1 MVEPTGVPARTEATM
16 PTKAQ
21 LTDNTAEQM
30 VTARKFLHRR
40 IAERAGKITSAE
52 ISREPTRF
60 IASTMMTAMTMAIS
74 RLYPFALV
82 PTACAKSSSNWAI
95 IKPLISR
102 KEGMQMELFRRTLA
116 GLLML
121 VVAVSVG
128 IWVQGKFIDAVRL
141 PTHTRMI
148 GATYTTLSDPF
159 YETINDE
166 IQMQIKS
173 NGDLL
178 LVRDPGQDQER
189 QNQEIEDMLNKGIE
203 LLIVNPVDYVGV
215 TPALEKAREKGV
227 PVILIDSKVDD
238 PELVT
243 CTITSNNYGAGLLD
257 ARHLISQTK
266 SARIVLLS
274 NSDSFSSWDRLSGFC
289 QTLTK
294 SGNDYRILELR
305 DCGGEL
311 NRAMRAMVQLLET
324 FPRIDVVMA
333 VNEQAALG
341 AMAALEEKGVLSSTL
356 VYSVDGSPE
365 AKALISEGLMTATSA
380 QSPLRIGRMAAEAV
394 YEILEGKPYLTN
406 IVVPVNQITQEDI
419 LRYGTEGWQ

>member
-1 MVEPTGVPARTEATM
+1 
-16 PTKAQ
+16 
-21 LTDNTAEQM
+21 
-30 VTARKFLHRR
+30 
-40 IAERAGKITSAE
+40 
-52 ISREPTRF
+52 
-60 IASTMMTAMTMAIS
+60 
-74 RLYPFALV
+74 
-82 PTACAKSSSNWAI
+82 
-95 IKPLISR
+95 
-102 KEGMQMELFRRTLA
+102 MELFRRTLA
-116 GLLML
+116 GMLML

-128 IWVQGKFIDAVRL
+128 IWVQGRFIDAVRL
-141 PTHTRMI
+141 PTHTRVI

-215 TPALEKAREKGV
+215 TPALEKAKEKGV

-266 SARIVLLS
+266 NARIVLLS

-294 SGNDYRILELR
+294 SGNDYQILELR

-311 NRAMRAMVQLLET
+311 NALDDLLVARAAAHVAADGPPDLFLGGVRVLAHQGGAAHHHAGDAEATLHGAHGAEGVDERLLLLVGKALHGE
-324 FPRIDVVMA
+324 DVLA
-333 VNEQAALG
+333 LGELGGHDAALG
-341 AMAALEEKGVLSSTL
+341 GNAVDDHGAGAAGALRAAVLH
-356 VYSVDGSPE
+356 GGE
-365 AKALISEGLMTATSA
+365 M
-380 QSPLRIGRMAAEAV
+380 
-394 YEILEGKPYLTN
+394 
-406 IVVPVNQITQEDI
+406 
-419 LRYGTEGWQ
+419 

>member
-1 MVEPTGVPARTEATM
+1 MQKKYVYLFSEGNGKMRELLGGKGANLAEMTNLGMPVPQGFTITTEACTQYY
-16 PTKAQ
+16 A
-21 LTDNTAEQM
+21 D
-30 VTARKFLHRR
+30 
-40 IAERAGKITSAE
+40 G
-52 ISREPTRF
+52 
-60 IASTMMTAMTMAIS
+60 
-74 RLYPFALV
+74 
-82 PTACAKSSSNWAI
+82 
-95 IKPLISR
+95 
-102 KEGMQMELFRRTLA
+102 
-116 GLLML
+116 
-121 VVAVSVG
+121 
-128 IWVQGKFIDAVRL
+128 
-141 PTHTRMI
+141 
-148 GATYTTLSDPF
+148 
-159 YETINDE
+159 ETINDE

-266 SARIVLLS
+266 NARIVLLS

-380 QSPLRIGRMAAEAV
+380 QSPLRIGRMAAEVV

>member
-1 MVEPTGVPARTEATM
+1 
-16 PTKAQ
+16 
-21 LTDNTAEQM
+21 
-30 VTARKFLHRR
+30 
-40 IAERAGKITSAE
+40 
-52 ISREPTRF
+52 
-60 IASTMMTAMTMAIS
+60 
-74 RLYPFALV
+74 
-82 PTACAKSSSNWAI
+82 
-95 IKPLISR
+95 
-102 KEGMQMELFRRTLA
+102 MELFRRTLA
-116 GLLML
+116 GMLML

-128 IWVQGKFIDAVRL
+128 IWVQGRFIDAVRL

-243 CTITSNNYGAGLLD
+243 CTITS
-257 ARHLISQTK
+257 K

-294 SGNDYRILELR
+294 SGNDYQILELR

-341 AMAALEEKGVLSSTL
+341 AMAALEEKGALSSTL

-380 QSPLRIGRMAAEAV
+380 QSPLRIGRMAAEVV

>member
-1 MVEPTGVPARTEATM
+1 
-16 PTKAQ
+16 
-21 LTDNTAEQM
+21 
-30 VTARKFLHRR
+30 
-40 IAERAGKITSAE
+40 
-52 ISREPTRF
+52 
-60 IASTMMTAMTMAIS
+60 
-74 RLYPFALV
+74 
-82 PTACAKSSSNWAI
+82 
-95 IKPLISR
+95 
-102 KEGMQMELFRRTLA
+102 MELFRRTLA

-128 IWVQGKFIDAVRL
+128 IWVQGRFIDAVRL

-243 CTITSNNYGAGLLD
+243 CTITSNNYGAGLAGRPSPHQPD
-257 ARHLISQTK
+257 QERPH
-266 SARIVLLS
+266 
-274 NSDSFSSWDRLSGFC
+274 
-289 QTLTK
+289 
-294 SGNDYRILELR
+294 
-305 DCGGEL
+305 
-311 NRAMRAMVQLLET
+311 RAAVQLGFVLQLG
-324 FPRIDVVMA
+324 
-333 VNEQAALG
+333 QAFGLLPDPDQKRQRLPDPG
-341 AMAALEEKGVLSSTL
+341 AA
-356 VYSVDGSPE
+356 
-365 AKALISEGLMTATSA
+365 GL
-380 QSPLRIGRMAAEAV
+380 RR
-394 YEILEGKPYLTN
+394 
-406 IVVPVNQITQEDI
+406 
-419 LRYGTEGWQ
+419 

>member
-1 MVEPTGVPARTEATM
+1 
-16 PTKAQ
+16 
-21 LTDNTAEQM
+21 
-30 VTARKFLHRR
+30 
-40 IAERAGKITSAE
+40 
-52 ISREPTRF
+52 
-60 IASTMMTAMTMAIS
+60 
-74 RLYPFALV
+74 
-82 PTACAKSSSNWAI
+82 
-95 IKPLISR
+95 
-102 KEGMQMELFRRTLA
+102 MELFRRTLA
-116 GLLML
+116 GMLML

-128 IWVQGKFIDAVRL
+128 IWVQGRFIDAVRL

-243 CTITSNNYGAGLLD
+243 CTITSNNYGTGLLD

-266 SARIVLLS
+266 NARIVLLS

-365 AKALISEGLMTATSA
+365 AKA
-380 QSPLRIGRMAAEAV
+380 
-394 YEILEGKPYLTN
+394 
-406 IVVPVNQITQEDI
+406 
-419 LRYGTEGWQ
+419 

>member
-1 MVEPTGVPARTEATM
+1 MPVPHF
-16 PTKAQ
+16 
-21 LTDNTAEQM
+21 N
-30 VTARKFLHRR
+30 
-40 IAERAGKITSAE
+40 IKITQRSKGNSAVAGAAYQAGEKLFSEYDQKTKNYTCKKEVVYTE
-52 ISREPTRF
+52 IMLPPNAPPEYADR
-60 IASTMMTAMTMAIS
+60 A
-74 RLYPFALV
+74 
-82 PTACAKSSSNWAI
+82 
-95 IKPLISR
+95 
-102 KEGMQMELFRRTLA
+102 TLWN
-116 GLLML
+116 
-121 VVAVSVG
+121 SV
-128 IWVQGKFIDAVRL
+128 
-141 PTHTRMI
+141 
-148 GATYTTLSDPF
+148 
-159 YETINDE
+159 E
-166 IQMQIKS
+166 
-173 NGDLL
+173 
-178 LVRDPGQDQER
+178 
-189 QNQEIEDMLNKGIE
+189 EIEKQWNSQLARRFVAALPRE
-203 LLIVNPVDYVGV
+203 V
-215 TPALEKAREKGV
+215 TK
-227 PVILIDSKVDD
+227 
-238 PELVT
+238 
-243 CTITSNNYGAGLLD
+243 N
-257 ARHLISQTK
+257 
-266 SARIVLLS
+266 ARIVLLS

-380 QSPLRIGRMAAEAV
+380 QSPLRIGRMAAEVV